1 LSHYRL
7 PLSSLSAKWCDRLPQ
22 SFAAAKYGSFPRYSP
37 SHVMPMRL
45 ALYQPDI
52 PPNVGVLIRL
62 GACLGIALDVI
73 EPCGFPLSD
82 RTLKRA
88 ALDYGRHADVRRHD
102 SWSAYLR
109 DRAPG
114 RLVLLTTGADLVYT
128 AFDFFLDDTL
138 LLGRE
143 TAGVPADVHDRADAR
158 IKVPMR
164 PGLRSLN
171 VAVAAAMVLGEALRQ
186 TAAFPN
192 VLESSR

>member
-1 LSHYRL
+1 
-7 PLSSLSAKWCDRLPQ
+7 LSSLSAKWCDRLPQ
-22 SFAAAKYGSFPRYSP
+22 SFAAAKYGSFLRDSP

-88 ALDYGRHADVRRHD
+88 ALDYSGHADVRRHD

-114 RLVLLTTGADLVYT
+114 RLVLLTTGAELAYIGFRF
-128 AFDFFLDDTL
+128 APDDTL

-158 IKVPMR
+158 VKVPMR

-186 TAAFPN
+186 TAGFPD
-192 VLESSR
+192 VLESNR